1 MGYRLANRS
10 ARHPDGIPAA
20 EPATPARLGLAL
32 GRIPLW
38 LAGSVPAGL
47 ILRSEID
54 EVFDSAL
61 QEVAQRILPLAY
73 SESLN
78 SEPPAEGESP
88 VQRLPSVLPHEEQ
101 ITYIVRDSHARVLLQ
116 SHDADPAAFSA
127 LMAPGSQDA
136 GGLRLYTEAAVQ
148 GTFFVTT
155 AEPISH
161 RRQAVIDAVGMLL
174 WPLAVLLPLSQ
185 LGVWA
190 LVRFALR
197 PVQAFQREVEARGRG
212 DLSPV
217 NATALPRELAPVA
230 GSVNRLIARLQRAL
244 EAERGF
250 TTSSAHE
257 LRTPVA
263 AALAQTQRLIAEV
276 PEGPARQRART
287 VEAAL
292 RQLAR
297 LSEKLLQLAKAE
309 GAGLLAETPQDLAQV
324 LGFVLDGFRD
334 DPDAAA
340 RLTIPLPMTGVLLS
354 RMDAD
359 AFAILARNL
368 IENALKHGAA
378 DQPVWVLLS
387 DDGLLQVTNGG
398 TVVAPEAM
406 SRLKRPFERGG
417 SSATGSGL
425 GLTIAE
431 AIAAGAGTSLE
442 LTSPVPGL
450 ATGFEARVQLP
461 EILAP
466 R

>member
-1 MGYRLANRS
+1 MIL
-10 ARHPDGIPAA
+10 
-20 EPATPARLGLAL
+20 
-32 GRIPLW
+32 LW
-38 LAGSVPAGL
+38 LAGSLAAGL

-73 SESLN
+73 SEILN
-78 SEPPAEGESP
+78 SEPPAEGESLI
-88 VQRLPSVLPHEEQ
+88 QRLPSVLPHEEQ
-101 ITYIVRDSHARVLLQ
+101 ITYIVRDGEGRTLLQ
-116 SHDADPAAFSA
+116 SHDADPAAFPA
-127 LMAPGSQDA
+127 LTTPGFQKV

-148 GTFFVTT
+148 DTFFVTT

-161 RRQAVIDAVGMLL
+161 RREAVINAVGMLL

-197 PVQAFQREVEARGRG
+197 PVQAFEREIEVRGHG

-217 NATALPRELAPVA
+217 DATALPRELAPVA
-230 GSVNRLIARLQRAL
+230 GSVNRLIARLRRAL

-250 TTSSAHE
+250 TASSAHE

-276 PEGPARQRART
+276 PEGAARERART
-287 VEAAL
+287 VEVAL

-309 GAGLLAETPQDLAQV
+309 GAGLLAETPQDLARV
-324 LGFVLDGFRD
+324 LGFVLDEFRD
-334 DPDAAA
+334 HPDATA
-340 RLTIPLPMTGVLLS
+340 RLTITLPRAGVLLS

-378 DQPVWVLLS
+378 DQPVVVQLT
-387 DDGLLQVTNGG
+387 DEGVMQVTNGS
-398 TVVAPEAM
+398 TVVAPEVMA
-406 SRLKRPFERGG
+406 RLKRPFERGG
-417 SSATGSGL
+417 SPATGSGL
-425 GLTIAE
+425 GLAIAE
-431 AIAAGAGTSLE
+431 AIATGAGTTLE
-442 LTSPVPGL
+442 LFSPVPGQ
-450 ATGFEARVQLP
+450 ASGFEARIRLP
-461 EILAP
+461 GVPAS